1 MSNDVT
7 TVSGSSSPHN
17 IQDLFLNGARR
28 ERLEVTIQ
36 LVTGT
41 QLDARIKSFDRF
53 AVVVD
58 HDGFD
63 QLIFKHAIVSIRP
76 AKAVGSGSPT
86 T

>member
-1 MSNDVT
+1 
-7 TVSGSSSPHN
+7 
-17 IQDLFLNGARR
+17 
-28 ERLEVTIQ
+28 VTIQ

-41 QLDARIKSFDRF
+41 QLDARIKSSDRF

-63 QLIFKHAIVSIRP
+63 RLIFKHAIVSIRP
-76 AKAVGSGSPT
+76 SKAVGSDSST